1 MPRRSRLPLALAT
14 ATAACALAPPH
25 IAVEPDATFAAHQE
39 HRGLVID
46 RLAGGRTAT
55 LGPAGWIRLP
65 GEPTFVLDADGER
78 VAAFWLS
85 GERVVVRR
93 TSSETSPVVAEIT
106 PSWEDGAIRLT
117 LQADGGPPFRT
128 DVFARAGPGIGPDRL
143 TRIAQTVLDVRGKY
157 ETAVRDA
164 GGVRVGSLRVR
175 VGPYLPSPR
184 IFDGVLPGSLS
195 PELAVAAAAALNA
208 EIDWIEDHVLNVY
221 RGAGSAP
228 LERSIPATR

>member
-1 MPRRSRLPLALAT
+1 MPRCGRLSVPLVLA
-14 ATAACALAPPH
+14 AACALSPPH
-25 IAVEPDATFAAHQE
+25 IPVEPDATFAAHQE

-46 RLAGGRTAT
+46 RMAGGRTGMVRPPSW
-55 LGPAGWIRLP
+55 LRLP
-65 GEPTFVLDADGER
+65 GGPTFVLDAEGER
-78 VAAFWLS
+78 IAALWLS

-93 TSSETSPVVAEIT
+93 TSSDTSPVVAEIT

-117 LQADGGPPFRT
+117 LQAAGGPPFRT

-157 ETAVRDA
+157 ETTVRDA

-175 VGPYLPSPR
+175 IGPYLPSPR
-184 IFDGVLPGSLS
+184 IFDGVLPESLS
-195 PELAVAAAAALNA
+195 PELAVAAAAALDA

-228 LERSIPATR
+228 LERSIPPMR